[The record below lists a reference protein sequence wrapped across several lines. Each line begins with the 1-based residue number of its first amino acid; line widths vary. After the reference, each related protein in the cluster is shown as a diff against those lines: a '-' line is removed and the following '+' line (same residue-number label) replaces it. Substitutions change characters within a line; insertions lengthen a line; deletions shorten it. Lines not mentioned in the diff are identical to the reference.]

1 MTNRNNLLSRLN
13 NVNKKINKLKGN
25 NSNGFGFSR
34 ISSKIFGS
42 NSGYKSPPSAPS
54 NVSNKV
60 FIVIGVILLLIILSV
75 AGYFLYHYFTDKK
88 EIQKSKLLIPYIH
101 DAQLDKM
108 FTSGS
113 IPATV
118 SGNEYNI
125 NMWIYVND
133 YQYRNEVDKCI
144 LFKGPIAS
152 NQSVGNIEDSNNNKS
167 NPSVWFKKHVNTLVV
182 LTGLDTSFSS
192 ECGKSNQCDND
203 NIGAD
208 KCEIKNFTIQR
219 WVNLNISLRNNV
231 LDIFMDGSLVKS
243 CILSGS
249 PTTNSGDLFVGKQGT
264 DDSMTG
270 FNGYISKL
278 EYTNKALS
286 VDDINQRYKN
296 GPTVNI
302 SSGLF

>member
-1 MTNRNNLLSRLN
+1 MTNRNNLVSRLN
-13 NVNKKINKLKGN
+13 KVNKQLNKLKGN
-25 NSNGFGFSR
+25 NNGLSF
-34 ISSKIFGS
+34 SKISNKMFNSKLSYPS
-42 NSGYKSPPSAPS
+42 NS
-54 NVSNKV
+54 SNKV
-60 FIVIGVILLLIILSV
+60 FIAIGVILLLIVI
-75 AGYFLYHYFTDKK
+75 AICGYFLYQYFNNKK
-88 EIQKSKLLIPYIH
+88 ETQKSKLLIPYIH

-125 NMWIYVND
+125 NMWLYIND
-133 YQYRNEVDKCI
+133 YQYRNEEDKCI
-144 LFKGPIAS
+144 IFKGPIS
-152 NQSVGNIEDSNNNKS
+152 SIQSVNDIENVINNES

-182 LTGLDTSFSS
+182 LTGLDTNFSTECDKIQ
-192 ECGKSNQCDND
+192 ECGKGGIAN
-203 NIGAD
+203 D
-208 KCEIKNFTIQR
+208 KCEIEDFPIQR

-249 PTTNSGDLFVGKQGT
+249 PTTNNGDLFVGKKGN
-264 DDSMTG
+264 DSMTG

-286 VDDINQRYKN
+286 VDDINKRYKN

-302 SSGLF
+302 GSGLF

>member
-42 NSGYKSPPSAPS
+42 NSGYKSPPSTPS

-88 EIQKSKLLIPYIH
+88 ETQKSKLLIPYIH

-133 YQYRNEVDKCI
+133 YQYRNEEDKCI
-144 LFKGPIAS
+144 LFKGPIS
-152 NQSVGNIEDSNNNKS
+152 STQSVNDIENVINRQS

-182 LTGLDTSFSS
+182 LTGLDTAFS
-192 ECGKSNQCDND
+192 ND
-203 NIGAD
+203 CKVSDCSKGNIGAD
-208 KCEIKNFTIQR
+208 KCEIENFPIQR

-249 PTTNSGDLFVGKQGT
+249 PTTNNGDLFVGKKGN
-264 DDSMTG
+264 DMTG

-302 SSGLF
+302 GSGLF